1 MDVSPKKRKNTKGKT
16 SQEGDP
22 DPTPRAET
30 RLVSRHPAQQ
40 ESPTRQSRRGR
51 QQQHQVAEMGLDGT
65 LEMDDLPDLRPTMP
79 GYAESLQGSSDRPLA
94 APTSES
100 STTSKQS
107 VGRSIQE

>member
-1 MDVSPKKRKNTKGKT
+1 KNTKGKT

-79 GYAESLQGSSDRPLA
+79 LQGSSDRPLA
-94 APTSES
+94 APTSKS